1 LFKTALG
8 LEAVRIAS
16 DNQPDLVLLDIQLPD
31 ISGFELARRLKADVA
46 TQSIPIL
53 AVTAFAMRGDR
64 ERVLESGCDGYIAK
78 PVNIV
83 ELLRTIET
91 YFAP

>member
-31 ISGFELARRLKADVA
+31 ISGFEVARRLKADVA

-91 YFAP
+91 YVAP